1 MCPGVISLQPVGGPQ
16 GQSKVEVIEL
26 EITRE
31 FRGDVAVIRVEGKMV
46 GGLENT
52 EKCHDC
58 FGETL
63 RSGTKKIA
71 VALGD
76 APWANSQGIGML
88 IGAYTSAKNAGA
100 ELVLA
105 EVGVRIRD
113 VLDVT
118 KLSLIFKMFETV
130 DEAVIALNA
139 GHPQHSTQA
148 STRAN

>member
-1 MCPGVISLQPVGGPQ
+1 MIV
-16 GQSKVEVIEL
+16 
-26 EITRE
+26 TRE
-31 FRGDVAVIRVEGKMV
+31 YWGDVAVISVHGKLV
-46 GGLENT
+46 GGIENA

-63 RSGTKKIA
+63 RAGTKRIV

-100 ELVLA
+100 DLVLA
-105 EVGVRIRD
+105 EVSTRIRD

-118 KLSLIFKMFETV
+118 KLSLIFRTFETV
-130 DEAVIALNA
+130 AQAVSALERELRPRTEQNVA
-139 GHPQHSTQA
+139 
-148 STRAN
+148 RAN

>member
-1 MCPGVISLQPVGGPQ
+1 M
-16 GQSKVEVIEL
+16 

-31 FRGDVAVIRVEGKMV
+31 LQGDVAVIRVEGKMV
-46 GGLENT
+46 GGLENA

-88 IGAYTSAKNAGA
+88 IGAYTSARNAGE

-118 KLSLIFKMFETV
+118 KLSLIFKMFDTV
-130 DEAVIALNA
+130 DEAVSALNA
-139 GHPQHSTQA
+139 GNLQSTTRTA
-148 STRAN
+148 TRAN

>member
-1 MCPGVISLQPVGGPQ
+1 MVL
-16 GQSKVEVIEL
+16 
-26 EITRE
+26 TRE
-31 FRGDVAVIRVEGKMV
+31 YWGDIAVIKVEGKLV
-46 GGLENT
+46 GGLENS

-63 RSGTKKIA
+63 RSGTKRIIID
-71 VALGD
+71 LSG

-105 EVGVRIRD
+105 DVSSRIRD

-118 KLSLIFKMFETV
+118 KLSLLFRMFSTV
-130 DEAVIALNA
+130 DEAVKSLEAGSRVRTGNASISAL
-139 GHPQHSTQA
+139 QA
-148 STRAN
+148 